1 MSSSAIGRA
10 GGFLRDVFRVY
21 GALLKVLVPALIVV
35 KILDEL
41 GATVWLGYLLAPL
54 MQLLGL
60 PPELGVAWAATLLTN
75 IFTGMVVFFEIAG
88 DTPLSVAQISVFSGL
103 LLIGH
108 SLPVEGAVARRAGV
122 PWWATLVLRMGGA
135 LLFAALLAGCYR
147 LLGDTRQVELV
158 WRPEPVASGLGGW
171 LMSQLETLAMAFL
184 IILALMT
191 LLVALRWLGI
201 ERVIHMA
208 LTPLLRMLGIGR
220 AAANVTVIG
229 ATLGLTYG
237 AGLLIRDVDSGA
249 MGRRDSVLALCF
261 LGLCHSVIE
270 DTLLILLLGAD
281 LWAVLWVRLA
291 FAVVVI
297 AIMARWPRHWL
308 PARWDNSSAGAEARR
323 RSLR

>member
-1 MSSSAIGRA
+1 MSSNAVGRSCR
-10 GGFLRDVFRVY
+10 FLRDVLRVY
-21 GALLKVLVPALIVV
+21 AALLKVLVPALIVV

-41 GATVWLGYLLAPL
+41 GATVWLGHLLSPL

-60 PPELGVAWAATLLTN
+60 PPELGIAWAATLLTN
-75 IFTGMVVFFEIAG
+75 IFTGLVVFFEIAG
-88 DTPLSVAQISVFSGL
+88 DMSLSVAQITVFSGL

-108 SLPVEGAVARRAGV
+108 SIPVEGAVARRAGV
-122 PWWATLVLRMGGA
+122 PWWATIVLRVGGA
-135 LLFAALLAGCYR
+135 LLFAVLLATCYR
-147 LLGDTRQVELV
+147 LMGDDPRPVELV
-158 WRPEPVASGLGGW
+158 WRPEPAASGLWGW
-171 LMSQLETLAMAFL
+171 LVSQLESLVVIFL
-184 IILALMT
+184 IILALMM
-191 LLVALRWLGI
+191 LLAVLRWLGV

-237 AGLLIRDVDSGA
+237 AGLLIRDVDSGG
-249 MGRRDSVLALCF
+249 MGKRDSVLALCF

-281 LWAVLWVRLA
+281 LWAVLWGRLI

-297 AIMARWPRHWL
+297 AIMARWPGHWL
-308 PARWDNSSAGAEARR
+308 STRLDKSRVGS
-323 RSLR
+323 

>member
-1 MSSSAIGRA
+1 MPSYAVERVW
-10 GGFLRDVFRVY
+10 GFMRDVFSVY
-21 GALLKVLVPALIVV
+21 GTLLKVLVPALVLV

-41 GATVWLGYLLAPL
+41 GATVWLGHLLAPL

-60 PPELGVAWAATLLTN
+60 PPELGVVWAATLLTN

-88 DTPLSVAQISVFSGL
+88 DMPLSVAQISVFSAL

-122 PWWATLVLRMGGA
+122 PWWATIVLRLGGA
-135 LLFAALLAGCYR
+135 LVFAGLLNACYR
-147 LLGDTRQVELV
+147 LLDGDTREAELI
-158 WRPEPVASGLGGW
+158 WRPEPSASGWDGW
-171 LMSQLETLAMAFL
+171 LLSQLETLGMIFL
-184 IILALMT
+184 IILTLMV
-191 LLVALRWLGI
+191 LLAILRHLGL
-201 ERVIHMA
+201 ERLIHMA
-208 LTPLLRMLGIGR
+208 LSPLLRTLGIGR

-229 ATLGLTYG
+229 TTLGLTYG

-249 MGRRDSVLALCF
+249 MSKRDSVLVLCF

-281 LWAVLWVRLA
+281 LWAVLWARLA

-297 AIMARWPRHWL
+297 AILARWPRHWL
-308 PARWDNSSAGAEARR
+308 PARLVRSGAEP
-323 RSLR
+323 